1 MVLRFLEN
9 HSSQEGQTGGW
20 KFSSELLL
28 TFWKGL
34 TRDTGKIKPD
44 QVVLEYASYSMQIYE
59 LVST

>member
-44 QVVLEYASYSMQIYE
+44 
-59 LVST
+59 